1 MSVLLLALPIFVLGM
16 VIGSFLNV
24 VALRTVSGK
33 KFYHGR
39 SECIHCL
46 STINWFDNIPILSF
60 LILKGKCRYCNQN
73 ISLQYPLVEFIT
85 GAVFMFFFIQYMDS
99 QHLVIFLILSAMLI
113 LISVIDI
120 LEKSIYQS
128 HLYVLFA
135 LAIVFR
141 ILVEPIGSLT
151 DLFYGPLA
159 FGGFL
164 AILRWV
170 GGKIYKKE
178 AMGIGDVKLAVV
190 LGFMLNLKLAV
201 VALYTSFISASIVGV
216 YLIASK
222 RKSERILPFAP
233 FLSFGAMMAY
243 FYGLQII
250 SFVVQ
255 L

>member
-1 MSVLLLALPIFVLGM
+1 M
-16 VIGSFLNV
+16 
-24 VALRTVSGK
+24 
-33 KFYHGR
+33 
-39 SECIHCL
+39 
-46 STINWFDNIPILSF
+46 
-60 LILKGKCRYCNQN
+60 
-73 ISLQYPLVEFIT
+73 
-85 GAVFMFFFIQYMDS
+85 
-99 QHLVIFLILSAMLI
+99 
-113 LISVIDI
+113 
-120 LEKSIYQS
+120 
-128 HLYVLFA
+128 FA
-135 LAIVFR
+135 LVIVFR
-141 ILVEPIGSLT
+141 IFVEPIGSLT

-178 AMGIGDVKLAVV
+178 AMGIDVKLAVV

-255 L
+255 F

>member
-1 MSVLLLALPIFVLGM
+1 MSVSLLALPIFVLGM

-39 SECIHCL
+39 SECMHCQ
-46 STINWFDNIPILSF
+46 SKINWFDNIPIFSF
-60 LILKGKCRYCNQN
+60 LILKGKCRSCNQS
-73 ISLQYPLVEFIT
+73 ISLQYPLVEFVT
-85 GAVFMFFFIQYMDS
+85 GVVFMLLFIQIIDL
-99 QHLVIFLILSAMLI
+99 QHQFIFLFLSAIII

-128 HLYVLFA
+128 HLYILFA
-135 LAIVFR
+135 LVVVFR
-141 ILVEPIGSLT
+141 IFVEPIGSLT

-255 L
+255 F

>member
-1 MSVLLLALPIFVLGM
+1 MSVSLLALPIFVLGM

-39 SECIHCL
+39 SECMHCQ

-60 LILKGKCRYCNQN
+60 LVLKGKCRSCNRS
-73 ISLQYPLVEFIT
+73 ISLQYPLVEFVT
-85 GAVFMFFFIQYMDS
+85 GVVFMLLFIQNIDL
-99 QHLVIFLILSAMLI
+99 QHQFIFLILSAILI

-141 ILVEPIGSLT
+141 IFVELIGSLT

-190 LGFMLNLKLAV
+190 LGFMLSFQLAI
-201 VALYTSFISASIVGV
+201 VALYISFISASLLGV

-222 RKSERILPFAP
+222 RKSERIVPFAP
-233 FLSFGAMMAY
+233 FLSLGAITAY
-243 FYGLQII
+243 FFGQNII
-250 SFVVQ
+250 YWVF
-255 L
+255 

>member
-1 MSVLLLALPIFVLGM
+1 MSVSLLALPIFVLGM

-39 SECIHCL
+39 SECMHCQ
-46 STINWFDNIPILSF
+46 STINWFDNIPIFSF
-60 LILKGKCRYCNQN
+60 LLLKGKCRSCNQS
-73 ISLQYPLVEFIT
+73 ISLQYPLVEFVT
-85 GAVFMFFFIQYMDS
+85 GVVFMLLFIQNIDL
-99 QHLVIFLILSAMLI
+99 QHQFIFLFLSAILI

-128 HLYVLFA
+128 HLYILFA
-135 LAIVFR
+135 LVIVFR
-141 ILVEPIGSLT
+141 IFLEPIGSLI
-151 DLFYGPLA
+151 DLFYGPLT

-164 AILRWV
+164 AVLRWI

-190 LGFMLNLKLAV
+190 LGFMLSLKLAV

-216 YLIASK
+216 FLIASK
-222 RKSERILPFAP
+222 RKSERIIPFAP
-233 FLSFGAMMAY
+233 FLSLGAITAY
-243 FYGLQII
+243 FFGQNII
-250 SFVVQ
+250 YWIF
-255 L
+255 

>member
-1 MSVLLLALPIFVLGM
+1 MSVSLLALPIFVLGT

-60 LILKGKCRYCNQN
+60 LILKGKCRSCNRS
-73 ISLQYPLVEFIT
+73 ISLQYPLLEFVT
-85 GAVFMFFFIQYMDS
+85 GVVFMLLFNQNIDL
-99 QHLVIFLILSAMLI
+99 QHQFIFLILSAILI

-128 HLYVLFA
+128 HLYILLA
-135 LAIVFR
+135 LTIIFR
-141 ILVEPIGSLT
+141 IFVEPIGNLI
-151 DLFYGPLA
+151 DLFYGPLV

-190 LGFMLNLKLAV
+190 LGFMLNLQLAI
-201 VALYTSFISASIVGV
+201 VALYMSFISASLVGI
-216 YLIASK
+216 YLIVSK
-222 RKSERILPFAP
+222 RKSERIIPFAP
-233 FLSFGAMMAY
+233 FLSFGAITGY
-243 FYGLQII
+243 FYGQQII
-250 SFVVQ
+250 SFVFQ
-255 L
+255 F

>member
-1 MSVLLLALPIFVLGM
+1 MSVSLLALPIFVLGM

-39 SECIHCL
+39 SECMHCQ

-60 LILKGKCRYCNQN
+60 LILKGKCRSCNQS
-73 ISLQYPLVEFIT
+73 ISLQYPLVEFVT
-85 GAVFMFFFIQYMDS
+85 GVVFMLLFIQNIDL
-99 QHLVIFLILSAMLI
+99 QHQFIFLILSAILI

-128 HLYVLFA
+128 HLYILFA
-135 LAIVFR
+135 LVIVFR
-141 ILVEPIGSLT
+141 IFVEPIGSLT

-170 GGKIYKKE
+170 GGEIYKKE

-190 LGFMLNLKLAV
+190 LVFMLNLKLAV

-222 RKSERILPFAP
+222 RKSERIIPFAP
-233 FLSFGAMMAY
+233 FLSLGAITAY
-243 FYGLQII
+243 FFGQNII
-250 SFVVQ
+250 YWIF
-255 L
+255 

>member
-1 MSVLLLALPIFVLGM
+1 MSVSLLALPIFVFGM

-33 KFYHGR
+33 SSTMAR
-39 SECIHCL
+39 SECMHCQ
-46 STINWFDNIPILSF
+46 STINWFDNIPIFFS
-60 LILKGKCRYCNQN
+60 ILKGSAVLVIKAFHCNTRSLSLLQELFHFLLYSIHRFTASIHFFNFICHAHSYFGNRYSRKIN
-73 ISLQYPLVEFIT
+73 ISI
-85 GAVFMFFFIQYMDS
+85 
-99 QHLVIFLILSAMLI
+99 
-113 LISVIDI
+113 
-120 LEKSIYQS
+120 
-128 HLYVLFA
+128 HLYILFA
-135 LAIVFR
+135 LVIVFR
-141 ILVEPIGSLT
+141 IFVEPIGSLT

-190 LGFMLNLKLAV
+190 LGFMLNLKFAL

-255 L
+255 F

>member
-1 MSVLLLALPIFVLGM
+1 
-16 VIGSFLNV
+16 
-24 VALRTVSGK
+24 
-33 KFYHGR
+33 
-39 SECIHCL
+39 
-46 STINWFDNIPILSF
+46 
-60 LILKGKCRYCNQN
+60 
-73 ISLQYPLVEFIT
+73 
-85 GAVFMFFFIQYMDS
+85 MFFFNQYMDS

-113 LISVIDI
+113 LISIIDI

-128 HLYVLFA
+128 HLYILLA
-135 LAIVFR
+135 LTIIFR
-141 ILVEPIGSLT
+141 IFVEPIGSLI

-164 AILRWV
+164 AVLRWI

-190 LGFMLNLKLAV
+190 LGFMLSLKLAV

-216 YLIASK
+216 YLIVSK
-222 RKSERILPFAP
+222 SKSERILPFAP
-233 FLSFGAMMAY
+233 FLSFGAMIAY

-255 L
+255 F

>member
-1 MSVLLLALPIFVLGM
+1 MSVSLLALPIFALGM

-39 SECIHCL
+39 SECMHCQ
-46 STINWFDNIPILSF
+46 STINWFDNIPIFSF
-60 LILKGKCRYCNQN
+60 LILKGKCRSCNQS
-73 ISLQYPLVEFIT
+73 ISLQYPFVEFVT
-85 GAVFMFFFIQYMDS
+85 GVVFMLLFIQNIDL
-99 QHLVIFLILSAMLI
+99 QHQFIFLFLSAILI

-128 HLYVLFA
+128 HLYILFA
-135 LAIVFR
+135 LVIVFR
-141 ILVEPIGSLT
+141 IFVEPIGSLT

-190 LGFMLNLKLAV
+190 LGFMLSLKLAL

-222 RKSERILPFAP
+222 RKSERIIPFAP
-233 FLSFGAMMAY
+233 FLSLGAITAY
-243 FYGLQII
+243 FFGQNII
-250 SFVVQ
+250 YWIF
-255 L
+255 

>member
-1 MSVLLLALPIFVLGM
+1 MIVGFAQIVHFIIGAI
-16 VIGSFLNV
+16 IGSFLNV
-24 VALRTVSGK
+24 VSVRVVNNK
-33 KFYHGR
+33 QFYKGR
-39 SECIHCL
+39 SECTDCNK
-46 STINWFDNIPILSF
+46 TVRWQDNLPILSF
-60 LILKGKCRYCNQN
+60 VLLKGRCRHCKAKISYLYPIVELLTGIVFVFIFNLEMDLFQQAVFLLLVSLLIVISAIDTLEKAIYQHHLIL
-73 ISLQYPLVEFIT
+73 
-85 GAVFMFFFIQYMDS
+85 
-99 QHLVIFLILSAMLI
+99 
-113 LISVIDI
+113 
-120 LEKSIYQS
+120 
-128 HLYVLFA
+128 LFA
-135 LAIVFR
+135 LIVIIRAF
-141 ILVEPIGSLT
+141 IEPVKFI
-151 DLFYGPLA
+151 DLFYGPLT

-164 AILRWV
+164 AVLRWI

-190 LGFMLNLKLAV
+190 LGFMLSLKLAV

>member
-1 MSVLLLALPIFVLGM
+1 MSVSLLALPIFVLGM

-39 SECIHCL
+39 SECMHCQ
-46 STINWFDNIPILSF
+46 STINWIDNIPIFSF
-60 LILKGKCRYCNQN
+60 LILKGKCRSCNQS
-73 ISLQYPLVEFIT
+73 ISLQYPLVEFVT
-85 GAVFMFFFIQYMDS
+85 GVVFMLLFIQNIDL

-113 LISVIDI
+113 LISIIDI

-128 HLYVLFA
+128 HLYILLA
-135 LAIVFR
+135 LTIVFR
-141 ILVEPIGSLT
+141 IFLEPIGSLV
-151 DLFYGPLA
+151 DLFYGPLT

-164 AILRWV
+164 AVLRWI

-190 LGFMLNLKLAV
+190 LGFMLSLKLAV

-216 YLIASK
+216 YLIVSNS
-222 RKSERILPFAP
+222 KSEKILPFAP
-233 FLSFGAMMAY
+233 FLSFGTMMAY
-243 FYGLQII
+243 FYGQQIF

-255 L
+255 F

>member
-1 MSVLLLALPIFVLGM
+1 MSVSLLALPIFVLGM

-39 SECIHCL
+39 SECMHCQ
-46 STINWFDNIPILSF
+46 SIINWIDNIPIFSF
-60 LILKGKCRYCNQN
+60 LILKGKCRSCNQS
-73 ISLQYPLVEFIT
+73 ISLQYPLVEFVT
-85 GAVFMFFFIQYMDS
+85 GVVFMLLFIQNIDL
-99 QHLVIFLILSAMLI
+99 QHLVIFLILSAILI

-128 HLYVLFA
+128 HLYILFA
-135 LAIVFR
+135 LVIVFR
-141 ILVEPIGSLT
+141 IFLEPIGSLT

-233 FLSFGAMMAY
+233 FLSFGAMIAY
-243 FYGLQII
+243 FYGQQII

-255 L
+255 F

>member
-1 MSVLLLALPIFVLGM
+1 MSVSLLALPIFVLGT

-60 LILKGKCRYCNQN
+60 LILKGKCRSCNQS
-73 ISLQYPLVEFIT
+73 ISLQYPLVEFVT
-85 GAVFMFFFIQYMDS
+85 GVVFMLLFIQNIDL
-99 QHLVIFLILSAMLI
+99 QHQFIFLILSAILI

-128 HLYVLFA
+128 HLYILLA
-135 LAIVFR
+135 LTIVFR
-141 ILVEPIGSLT
+141 IFVEPIGSLT

-190 LGFMLNLKLAV
+190 LGFMLSLKLAI
-201 VALYTSFISASIVGV
+201 VALYMSFISASIVGV

-222 RKSERILPFAP
+222 RKSERIIPFAP

-255 L
+255 F

>member
-1 MSVLLLALPIFVLGM
+1 MSVSLLALPIFVLGT

-60 LILKGKCRYCNQN
+60 LILKGKCRSCNRS
-73 ISLQYPLVEFIT
+73 ISLQYPLLEFVT
-85 GAVFMFFFIQYMDS
+85 GFVFMLLFNQNIDL
-99 QHLVIFLILSAMLI
+99 QHQFIFLILSAILI

-141 ILVEPIGSLT
+141 IFVEPIGSLT

-233 FLSFGAMMAY
+233 FLSFGAVMAY
-243 FYGLQII
+243 FYGQQII

-255 L
+255 F

>member
-1 MSVLLLALPIFVLGM
+1 MSVSLLALPIFALGM

-39 SECIHCL
+39 SECMHCQ
-46 STINWFDNIPILSF
+46 STINWFDNIPIFSF
-60 LILKGKCRYCNQN
+60 LILKGKCRSCNQS
-73 ISLQYPLVEFIT
+73 ISLQYPLVEFVT
-85 GAVFMFFFIQYMDS
+85 GVVFMLLFIQNIDL
-99 QHLVIFLILSAMLI
+99 QHLVIFLILSAILI

-128 HLYVLFA
+128 HLYILFA
-135 LAIVFR
+135 LVIVFR
-141 ILVEPIGSLT
+141 IFLEPIGSLI
-151 DLFYGPLA
+151 DLFYGPLT

-164 AILRWV
+164 AVLRWI

-190 LGFMLNLKLAV
+190 LGFMLSLKLAV

-222 RKSERILPFAP
+222 RKSERIIPFAP
-233 FLSFGAMMAY
+233 FLSLGAITAY
-243 FYGLQII
+243 FFGQNII
-250 SFVVQ
+250 YWIF
-255 L
+255 

>member
-1 MSVLLLALPIFVLGM
+1 MSVSLLALPIFALGM

-39 SECIHCL
+39 SECMHCQ
-46 STINWFDNIPILSF
+46 STINWFDNIPIFSF
-60 LILKGKCRYCNQN
+60 LILKGKCRSCNQS
-73 ISLQYPLVEFIT
+73 ISLQYPLVEFVT
-85 GAVFMFFFIQYMDS
+85 GVVFMLLFIQNIDL
-99 QHLVIFLILSAMLI
+99 QHLVIFLILSAILI

-128 HLYVLFA
+128 HLYILFA
-135 LAIVFR
+135 LVIVFR
-141 ILVEPIGSLT
+141 IFVEPIGSLT

-233 FLSFGAMMAY
+233 FLSFGAMMAH

-255 L
+255 F

>member
-1 MSVLLLALPIFVLGM
+1 MLLFI
-16 VIGSFLNV
+16 
-24 VALRTVSGK
+24 
-33 KFYHGR
+33 
-39 SECIHCL
+39 
-46 STINWFDNIPILSF
+46 
-60 LILKGKCRYCNQN
+60 QN
-73 ISLQYPLVEFIT
+73 IDLQHQF
-85 GAVFMFFFIQYMDS
+85 
-99 QHLVIFLILSAMLI
+99 IFLILSAILI

-128 HLYVLFA
+128 HLYILLA
-135 LAIVFR
+135 LTIIFR
-141 ILVEPIGSLT
+141 IFVEPIGSLA

-190 LGFMLNLKLAV
+190 LGFMLSLKLAI
-201 VALYTSFISASIVGV
+201 VALYMSFISASIVGV

-222 RKSERILPFAP
+222 RKSERIIPFAP
-233 FLSFGAMMAY
+233 FLSFGAMIAY
-243 FYGLQII
+243 FYGQQII

-255 L
+255 F

>member
-1 MSVLLLALPIFVLGM
+1 MSVSLLALPIFVLGT

-60 LILKGKCRYCNQN
+60 LILKGKCRSCNQN

-128 HLYVLFA
+128 HLYILLA
-135 LAIVFR
+135 LTIIFR
-141 ILVEPIGSLT
+141 IFVEPIGNLI

-164 AILRWV
+164 SLLRWV

-190 LGFMLNLKLAV
+190 LGFMLSLQLAI
-201 VALYTSFISASIVGV
+201 VALYISFISASLLGV

-222 RKSERILPFAP
+222 RKSERIIPFAP
-233 FLSFGAMMAY
+233 FLSLGAITAY
-243 FYGLQII
+243 FFGQNII
-250 SFVVQ
+250 YWVF
-255 L
+255 

>member
-1 MSVLLLALPIFVLGM
+1 MSVSLLALPIFVLGM

-39 SECIHCL
+39 SECMHCQ
-46 STINWFDNIPILSF
+46 STINWFDNIPIFSF
-60 LILKGKCRYCNQN
+60 LILKGKCRSCNQS
-73 ISLQYPLVEFIT
+73 ISLQYPLVEFVT
-85 GAVFMFFFIQYMDS
+85 GVVFMLLFIQNIDL
-99 QHLVIFLILSAMLI
+99 QHQFIFLILSAILI

-128 HLYVLFA
+128 HLYILFA
-135 LAIVFR
+135 LVIVFR
-141 ILVEPIGSLT
+141 IFLEPIGSLI
-151 DLFYGPLA
+151 DLFYGPLT

-164 AILRWV
+164 AVLRWI

-190 LGFMLNLKLAV
+190 LGFMLSLKLAV

-222 RKSERILPFAP
+222 RKSERIIPFAP
-233 FLSFGAMMAY
+233 FLSLGAITAY
-243 FYGLQII
+243 FFGQNII
-250 SFVVQ
+250 YWIF
-255 L
+255 